1 MTSPSPSL
9 NLVVDAERVL
19 APVDLEAAERPLG
32 VALSDAARSAVIRC
46 AEFVRALI
54 VSGRPVYGMSTG
66 FGPLVTHGAAADL
79 ETHGLGLLNHLRAGQ
94 GELLAPRVVRAML
107 LARLWTL
114 AKGHSGISPEV
125 LDLLAASLGT
135 SFAPA
140 VPEWGSVGASGDL
153 APLAHAIGALC
164 GEGEAFCDGERLP
177 APTAL
182 HRAGLRPL
190 RLRGRDALAL
200 VNGTSLS
207 AAAAGLAVNSAR
219 ASVELAL
226 ELTGLLVEL
235 LGASS
240 EFTSPELLRLS
251 GHASAHATARTLSAL
266 LSGSTAGTG
275 RPLQEAYTLRCVPQ
289 LVGAVEETVGH
300 VERVVTAELNGVSDN
315 PVFFPDKG
323 QVVHGGNFFGQQ
335 VAFASDSLNLA
346 LTQLANLAE
355 RQLDLLMDPNRNGG
369 RSPMLS
375 AQPGAQSG
383 LAGVNLAATSIVAS
397 MRRYAAP
404 ASTQSLPTNG
414 HNQDIVPFGTQAA
427 LEALRQSE
435 RLALVQA
442 SLALGLRQAA
452 SLGGPAPS
460 SAAGSALLD
469 FLCEQVTPVNPDRSL
484 AEEVQHLARQLPR
497 WRTASA
503 TPAAEATRP
512 RNRRS

>member
-1 MTSPSPSL
+1 VTSPSPSL

-46 AEFVRALI
+46 AEFVRDSSSAD
-54 VSGRPVYGMSTG
+54 GPCMECPRAST
-66 FGPLVTHGAAADL
+66 LVTHGAAADL

-207 AAAAGLAVNSAR
+207 AATAGLAVNSAR
-219 ASVELAL
+219 ARSSSARADGLA
-226 ELTGLLVEL
+226 EL
-235 LGASS
+235 LEHPASS
-240 EFTSPELLRLS
+240 PRPSCC
-251 GHASAHATARTLSAL
+251 AS
-266 LSGSTAGTG
+266 
-275 RPLQEAYTLRCVPQ
+275 Q
-289 LVGAVEETVGH
+289 
-300 VERVVTAELNGVSDN
+300 
-315 PVFFPDKG
+315 
-323 QVVHGGNFFGQQ
+323 
-335 VAFASDSLNLA
+335 
-346 LTQLANLAE
+346 
-355 RQLDLLMDPNRNGG
+355 
-369 RSPMLS
+369 
-375 AQPGAQSG
+375 
-383 LAGVNLAATSIVAS
+383 
-397 MRRYAAP
+397 
-404 ASTQSLPTNG
+404 
-414 HNQDIVPFGTQAA
+414 
-427 LEALRQSE
+427 
-435 RLALVQA
+435 
-442 SLALGLRQAA
+442 
-452 SLGGPAPS
+452 
-460 SAAGSALLD
+460 
-469 FLCEQVTPVNPDRSL
+469 
-484 AEEVQHLARQLPR
+484 
-497 WRTASA
+497 
-503 TPAAEATRP
+503 ATRP
-512 RNRRS
+512 LTRRQEGSPHS